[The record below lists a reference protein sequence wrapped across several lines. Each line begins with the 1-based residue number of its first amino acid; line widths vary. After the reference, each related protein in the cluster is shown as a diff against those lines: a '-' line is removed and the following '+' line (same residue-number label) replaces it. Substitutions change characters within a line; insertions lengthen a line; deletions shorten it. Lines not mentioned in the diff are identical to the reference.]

1 MIFNFYNQI
10 LEARINWVALKI
22 TELLVANYMTPY
34 PISVNPD
41 VTFDDAIGFMAR
53 KGFGNLIVSEDTLPV
68 GILTER
74 EILQAVALKK
84 DTSKLRVKDLGTQP
98 YVKITPDT
106 GVLEAANTMISK
118 KSRLLVF
125 ADDNKLVG
133 IITSSDMLRAFRKT
147 DDAPPLDKVF
157 SKKLYRCS
165 YSDTILDAVQ
175 IMHDK
180 RIGSVIIIDVGGFG
194 IFTERDLLIHVLGND
209 VDLNGQ
215 VDGYSS
221 YPLIV
226 ADEGILGNKTASIMV
241 SNNIKRLG
249 LTKEDVLTGIVTARD
264 LVDAFQSNYKISNPY
279 LEQTVR

>member
-1 MIFNFYNQI
+1 M
-10 LEARINWVALKI
+10 ALKI

-53 KGFGNLIVSEDTLPV
+53 KGFGNLIVSEGTLPV

-226 ADEGILGNKTASIMV
+226 AEEGILGNKTASIMAA
-241 SNNIKRLG
+241 NNIKRLG
-249 LTKEDVLTGIVTARD
+249 LTKEGVLTGIVTARD

-279 LEQTVR
+279 LEQTGR